1 MLITDIK
8 RHKGNNI
15 GHVGLALIGEMARV
29 SGLDTL
35 VDRMGPGKAPQ
46 IKEREI
52 FRTLIGL
59 MCQGKTDFDHVREY
73 YGDDFFATSLGLGR
87 VPSAEIMR
95 QRFERI
101 ALKTDLGEYL
111 PQCSVELWKK
121 AGMKPGIIETRVDGA

>member
-95 QRFERI
+95 QRFVNQHAI
-101 ALKTDLGEYL
+101 LTQFL
-111 PQCSVELWKK
+111 Q
-121 AGMKPGIIETRVDGA
+121 